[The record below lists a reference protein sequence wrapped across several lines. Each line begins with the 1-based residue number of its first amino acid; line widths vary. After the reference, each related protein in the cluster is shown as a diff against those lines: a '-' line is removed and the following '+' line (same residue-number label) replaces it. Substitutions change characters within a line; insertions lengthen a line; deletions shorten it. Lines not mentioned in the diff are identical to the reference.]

1 MVTSKPQRSVYTTIT
16 MPFDL
21 KKAQHDSDLEVGIVL
36 GLFGERPIVMV
47 TSPYN

>member
-16 MPFDL
+16 VPFDL

-36 GLFGERPIVMV
+36 GLFGERSIELV
-47 TSPYN
+47 TPPNN